1 MSLMTTVTM
10 KRAVRRRR
18 GKGGN
23 LWQMKLWRAFL
34 LTLWPLLGNK
44 PVVALAQE
52 NEAKVKAKKGKG
64 KGKGRGKFRQEQ
76 AGHATYSDHSAK
88 VEPQEGPSVK
98 RESEAGSAASAQP
111 LPPPPPPP
119 PSPARG
125 GTHTGRGCS
134 RSRSPSRHVQ
144 SNGSKV
150 KRESDRFQPEAGDSR
165 VAHSSDRA

>member
-52 NEAKVKAKKGKG
+52 NEAKVKA
-64 KGKGRGKFRQEQ
+64 R
-76 AGHATYSDHSAK
+76 K
-88 VEPQEGPSVK
+88 VRVK
-98 RESEAGSAASAQP
+98 RERARARAEVNSDKNK
-111 LPPPPPPP
+111 LVMPPIRTTVPKLSLRKVPP
-119 PSPARG
+119 
-125 GTHTGRGCS
+125 
-134 RSRSPSRHVQ
+134 
-144 SNGSKV
+144 
-150 KRESDRFQPEAGDSR
+150 
-165 VAHSSDRA
+165 